1 MAERVAVLLVC
12 TGNICRSPTAEG
24 VLRHLVEKRGLA
36 DRITIESAGTHDYHV
51 GEGPDPR
58 TVRHASKRGYD
69 LTALRAAQVSP
80 ADFQAYELLPIVD
93 EFATGWDD
101 LPELILGRPH
111 YRLLITTGYLVPM
124 ISVVGQ
130 LGSDGAVELTEVSV
144 DLRRLEP

>member
-1 MAERVAVLLVC
+1 MTRRAVRA
-12 TGNICRSPTAEG
+12 TPDFFA
-24 VLRHLVEKRGLA
+24 HLDLQLSE
-36 DRITIESAGTHDYHV
+36 DR
-51 GEGPDPR
+51 GPDGEPS
-58 TVRHASKRGYD
+58 A
-69 LTALRAAQVSP
+69 